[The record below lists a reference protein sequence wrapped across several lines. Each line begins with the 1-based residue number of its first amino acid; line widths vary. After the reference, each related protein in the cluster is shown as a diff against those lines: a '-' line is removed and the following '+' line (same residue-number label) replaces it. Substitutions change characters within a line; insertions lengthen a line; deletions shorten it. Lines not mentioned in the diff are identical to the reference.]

1 MVRFIRRIAASGSRS
16 TRVMQ
21 REVRRL
27 GEAVLPVRRRP
38 MRRGTGREPLHHAVA
53 TLTVAACLRPLR
65 QPHRARSGGGGGAGS
80 WTSLAADSGGERAPS
95 DLAVAKRRRRAPV
108 ARRASRRH
116 ARRGKGS
123 PQGLAAATG
132 EKGPRWYLGSDEVAS
147 RRPATDLPRR
157 TATTPSSS
165 VGPLSLRPAGT
176 SPSIRRSHGSHFGRC
191 RRRIASP
198 PASSCHSPL
207 CGPTTTGCGVTLSLH
222 QDTRLSQTAVY
233 GTDAVNDTVLR
244 CSVFFAAYFTLHTL
258 PQ

>member
-1 MVRFIRRIAASGSRS
+1 MSLMARHPLFSPLSSNHGALHP
-16 TRVMQ
+16 TN
-21 REVRRL
+21 RRL
-27 GEAVLPVRRRP
+27 RISLDAGDAEGGPTAGRGRAAGSSATNEAW
-38 MRRGTGREPLHHAVA
+38 
-53 TLTVAACLRPLR
+53 
-65 QPHRARSGGGGGAGS
+65 HRARTTASRGSNIDGRSLSSPSPAAASSEERWRRGSRVLDEPCGGQ
-80 WTSLAADSGGERAPS
+80 
-95 DLAVAKRRRRAPV
+95 RRRKSPIGPRGGQAEEKGPRRPSGFTA
-108 ARRASRRH
+108 ARQKR
-116 ARRGKGS
+116 K
-123 PQGLAAATG
+123 GLAAATG

-233 GTDAVNDTVLR
+233 GTM
-244 CSVFFAAYFTLHTL
+244 
-258 PQ
+258 P